1 MLGDFTYCNP
11 TKLYFGKN
19 ALEGLKRE
27 LPKYGKNVLL
37 VYGGGSIK
45 RNGIYDKVTAIL
57 KECGKTVA
65 EDAGVMPN
73 PTSDKLN
80 EGCERARA
88 CNADL
93 ILAVGGGSV
102 CDYAKAVSVSAYCGD
117 DPWEKFF
124 IRFEEPDGK
133 IIPVGCVL
141 TMVGTGSEMNGGSVI
156 TNHAQKLKIGHVFG
170 EEAYPKFSVLNPEF
184 TFTLPAYQMKAGFFD
199 IMSHILEQ
207 YFSDADDSTSDYI
220 SEGLLRSLIHSAR
233 IAVKDP
239 ENYEARSNIMWT
251 ATWALNTLIAKGKT
265 TDWEVH
271 MIGQAV
277 GAYTDATHG
286 MTLSAVSMPY
296 YRFIMP
302 YAPDKFARYAVN
314 VWGVNASG
322 KSTEE
327 VAAEGLDEMEK
338 WMKEIGLVMN
348 VTDLGVTP
356 DMLDGI
362 VKATFLNEG
371 GYKALTAADVRTI
384 LEQSM

>member
-1 MLGDFTYCNP
+1 MLGDFNYCNP

-19 ALEGLKRE
+19 ALEGLRKE

-65 EDAGVMPN
+65 EDSGVMPN

-184 TFTLPAYQMKAGFFD
+184 TFMLPAYQMKAGFFD

-296 YRFIMP
+296 YRLIMP

-371 GYKALTAADVRTI
+371 GYKAMTAADVRTI